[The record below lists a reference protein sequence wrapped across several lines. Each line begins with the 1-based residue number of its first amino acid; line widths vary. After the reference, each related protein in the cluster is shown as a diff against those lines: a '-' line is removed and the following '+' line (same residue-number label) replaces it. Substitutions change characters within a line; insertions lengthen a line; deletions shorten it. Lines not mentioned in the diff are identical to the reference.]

1 MLIDF
6 TEQFQNGYSGY
17 ERFLEILSVEPEI
30 ADKPDAKELTDV
42 KGAITFENV
51 SFRYKDGVD
60 EVLSGVNLSVRPG
73 ENMLHLQ
80 VLRELERQHSARLF
94 QDFMR

>member
-42 KGAITFENV
+42 KGAITFEMCH
-51 SFRYKDGVD
+51 SDIRTAWTRCFRG
-60 EVLSGVNLSVRPG
+60 LIC
-73 ENMLHLQ
+73 Q
-80 VLRELERQHSARLF
+80 
-94 QDFMR
+94 